1 MSAVVP
7 LNSSS
12 DTVTEAPAL
21 RAFVIDDETRA
32 AVAAVAAVR
41 KPEAEIFDGG
51 IPAAMSIL
59 SQNATPSHVL
69 IDISEAEDPTAAL
82 RSLLTVCPP
91 DSCIIALG
99 TINDVPFCR
108 SLLEAG
114 AADYLL
120 KPLEPEALRQSLDK
134 LARNAAGSDAES
146 KSLHSIGIVGA
157 RGGVGASTIAVNMA
171 WHVANEMGRQCALVD
186 LDVQFGTVALAL
198 DLEPCHGMREI
209 MQNPERVDSLFI
221 SSSMVRESENLMVL
235 GTEEPF
241 ENELTVS
248 PVAIGMLLDGMDS
261 AVEYVFFDL
270 PRTVLVGN
278 PGLVRRLDSVILV
291 AEPSLASVR
300 DTTRLAELIRST
312 APDIQIIVV
321 ANKVGANKKGEL
333 PIAEFKRN
341 IQMPIEYTI
350 PWDAKTPAEAA
361 SAGKPFAAIASR
373 SPIVNAINGL
383 SDGVTAAEPKEAP
396 LRGLAKW
403 LRKS

>member
-1 MSAVVP
+1 MSAVVA

-12 DTVTEAPAL
+12 VAAGEAPGL

-32 AVAAVAAVR
+32 AVAAATAIS
-41 KPEAEIFDGG
+41 KADAEIFDGG
-51 IPAAMSIL
+51 IPAAMSVL
-59 SQNATPSHVL
+59 SQNATPSQIL
-69 IDISEAEDPTAAL
+69 IDISESEDPAAAL
-82 RSLLTVCPP
+82 RSLLAVCPAE
-91 DSCIIALG
+91 SCVIALG

-108 SLLEAG
+108 SLLDAG

-120 KPLEPEALRQSLDK
+120 KPLDPEGLRQTLDK
-134 LARNAAGSDAES
+134 LARNAAGPDADA
-146 KSLHSIGIVGA
+146 KSLHSIGIVGT
-157 RGGVGASTIAVNMA
+157 RGGAGASTIAVNMA

-198 DLEPCHGMREI
+198 DLEPCHSMREI
-209 MQNPERVDSLFI
+209 LLNPERVDSLFI

-241 ENELTVS
+241 ENEL
-248 PVAIGMLLDGMDS
+248 PVTPAAVGMLIDGLET
-261 AVEYVFFDL
+261 AVEYVFIDL
-270 PRTVLVGN
+270 PRTLLVGS
-278 PGLVRRLDSVILV
+278 PGVLRKLDSIVLV

-300 DTTRLAELIRST
+300 DTSRLVELIRNT
-312 APDIQIIVV
+312 VPDIQIIIV

-350 PWDAKTPAEAA
+350 PWDPKTPAEAA
-361 SAGKPFAAIASR
+361 SAGKPFAAIANR

-383 SDGVTAAEPKEAP
+383 SEGVTAAEPKEIP
-396 LRGLAKW
+396 LRGFAKW
-403 LRKS
+403 FRKS